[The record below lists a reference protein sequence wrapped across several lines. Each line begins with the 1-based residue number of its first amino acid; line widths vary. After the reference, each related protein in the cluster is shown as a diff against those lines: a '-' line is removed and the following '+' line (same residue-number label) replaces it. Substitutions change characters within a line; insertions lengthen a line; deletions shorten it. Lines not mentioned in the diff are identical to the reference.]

1 MEPIKMIATIP
12 TLQSWMSV
20 SGDEQ
25 EGSRVKF
32 DFPASEMA
40 QVARLLLVRGKVL
53 ELTVTIANE

>member
-40 QVARLLLVRGKVL
+40 QVASLLLVRGKVL
-53 ELTVTIANE
+53 RLTVEVDE

>member
-1 MEPIKMIATIP
+1 MEPIKLIATIP

-25 EGSRVKF
+25 EGARLKF

-40 QVARLLLVRGKVL
+40 QVARLLLMRGKVL
-53 ELTVTIANE
+53 RVTIEEDV

>member
-25 EGSRVKF
+25 EGARIKF

-40 QVARLLLVRGKVL
+40 QVARLLLARGKVL
-53 ELTVTIANE
+53 RLTVEVDE